1 MLKAA
6 TYYRASSRRLKKKIS
21 SPSHSATMVRLMRLE
36 GKSQRANPWQWV
48 SPIEGWIKGEMI
60 LHLTEVD

>member
-6 TYYRASSRRLKKKIS
+6 TYYRASSRRQKKRIS
-21 SPSHSATMVRLMRLE
+21 SPSHSAAMVRLMRLA
-36 GKSQRANPWQWV
+36 GKTKRPKPWQWV
-48 SPIEGWIKGEMI
+48 SPIEGRIKGEMI